1 MHGTILEKEIL
12 ILENLFKIAEDRNT
26 IGNAQIT
33 RHDSRTFEVS
43 FYSQPQHHPGTV
55 SSSGTVYVLLYN
67 NVSKQYVLTA
77 SLENNY
83 SYSSK
88 DATVSICADIKSAHK
103 YTLLD
108 ATFKIV
114 VGVAKALLKRE
125 RSNALDRLYEQQTK
139 TSTYAYGVP
148 ISPYP
153 NPFSNIQLNKTLGR
167 LGRVK

>member
-33 RHDSRTFEVS
+33 RHDSRTFKVS
-43 FYSQPQHHPGTV
+43 FYSRPQHHPGTV
-55 SSSGTVYVLLYN
+55 SSSGIVYTILYN
-67 NVSKQYVLTA
+67 NVSNQYVLTA
-77 SLENNY
+77 ALENSY

-103 YTLLD
+103 YILLD

-114 VGVAKALLKRE
+114 VGIAKEFLKKE
-125 RSNALDRLYEQQTK
+125 RGNALDSLYEQQTK
-139 TSTYAYGVP
+139 ITRTSTSSYWIP
-148 ISPYP
+148 TSPYP
-153 NPFSNIQLNKTLGR
+153 DPFSNIQLNKKLGR
-167 LGRVK
+167 II